1 MTDGKKSKKESKLI
15 IKNDLSSLVG
25 FTAKSVKKGE
35 LASIATAGAYLSDG
49 DLDDPFVQSCKNHIT
64 RIMSGIIFPKLLYH
78 FSNKL
83 PKEFHLQSVRIELFA
98 DEKQNTIYFNKEA
111 KIKAIC
117 KNVKGKSFIKGE
129 RVTEADMGK
138 ILNLYCDERDPNAAC
153 LLFTFFGGQWMGVFD
168 YHYNRKYVSEKYR
181 LAQAHLKS
189 ALDNYGK
196 GNFEPFYNSLWD
208 GYELLGE
215 SILLIHNQLKLKD
228 SHQKISKS
236 LQAFCQTR
244 DLDYGKVFQNL
255 RQIREGA
262 RYGPPHPKNM
272 NYKKMALTYLYKT
285 MNFSEYV
292 EGFLKERQ
300 VDVNSKSIHTVD
312 KFV

>member
-1 MTDGKKSKKESKLI
+1 MIDGKKSKKESKLI
-15 IKNDLSSLVG
+15 IKNDFSSLVG
-25 FTAKSVKKGE
+25 FAAKSAKKGE
-35 LASIATAGAYLSDG
+35 LASIITAGAYLSDD
-49 DLDDPFVQSCKNHIT
+49 DLNDPFVRSCKNHIT
-64 RIMSGIIFPKLLYH
+64 QMMSEIIFPKLLYR

-83 PKEFHLQSVRIELFA
+83 PKEFYLQSVRIEFFA

-111 KIKAIC
+111 KIKAMC
-117 KNVKGKSFIKGE
+117 KAVKGKLFIKDE
-129 RVTEADMGK
+129 LVKIADVEK
-138 ILNLYCDERDPNAAC
+138 IFNLYCDERDPNAAC
-153 LLFTFFGGQWMGVFD
+153 MLFTFFRGQWMGVFD
-168 YHYNRKYVSEKYR
+168 YHYNRKYASEKYQ
-181 LAQAHLKS
+181 LAQTHLKA
-189 ALDNYGK
+189 ALDTYGK
-196 GNFEPFYNSLWD
+196 GNFKPFYNGLWD

-244 DLDYGKVFQNL
+244 GLDYGKVFQKL
-255 RQIREGA
+255 RQIRDGA

-272 NYKKMALTYLYKT
+272 NYKKMAPTYLHKT